1 MCQKFSKIQIP
12 KNFPK
17 TSQKSP
23 KNFPK
28 IGSLFSGEEKCGFPQ
43 SKKRKNNNFAQ
54 FIFPKTDFQK
64 TYMSQGKPKYPHFSQ
79 KGQIRI
85 SSIDFPIFS
94 HFVQFSSH
102 AFPIISI
109 QFLALFFPILFQ
121 SFLMRFSS
129 PRNFLT
135 RYDEK
140 SIAFPILSM
149 ESHRIFLLIG
159 KGLLLK

>member
-64 TYMSQGKPKYPHFSQ
+64 TYMSQGKPKYPQISQ
-79 KGQIRI
+79 KGQIHI

-94 HFVQFSSH
+94 PKVPFSSH
-102 AFPIISI
+102 LFPIHFPS
-109 QFLALFFPILFQ
+109 FPSSSWPFSFPFFSNP
-121 SFLMRFSS
+121 SS
-129 PRNFLT
+129 CVSRLPGTF
-135 RYDEK
+135 
-140 SIAFPILSM
+140 
-149 ESHRIFLLIG
+149 
-159 KGLLLK
+159 